1 MNPEE
6 FRAVFERLET
16 EIHEVIV
23 GMRGVVRGC
32 LIAAVAGGNVLLEG
46 VPGLGK
52 TRLVRAMG
60 DALDLS
66 FARIQFTPDLMPA
79 DITGTKIINEDASGR
94 RSFELHRGPVFN
106 HVVLADEVN
115 RATPKTQSA
124 MLEAMQERQVTIL
137 GETLALPK
145 PFFVVATQNP
155 LEMDGTYPLPEA
167 QLDRFLFKLTVDF
180 PSLEDLRTILERTT
194 TSSNPT
200 VDAVCDGA
208 TLLSMG
214 DLARDV
220 LVKQD
225 VTDYAI
231 RLVLASHPDGEGAP
245 DATKRWVRY
254 GSSPRGAQSLL
265 LAAKIRALLECR
277 ENASIDDLRAVARPA
292 LRHRLILN
300 FEGEAEGIATDRIID
315 AILDSLPR

>member
-1 MNPEE
+1 
-6 FRAVFERLET
+6 
-16 EIHEVIV
+16 
-23 GMRGVVRGC
+23 
-32 LIAAVAGGNVLLEG
+32 
-46 VPGLGK
+46 
-52 TRLVRAMG
+52 MG

>member
-1 MNPEE
+1 M
-6 FRAVFERLET
+6 
-16 EIHEVIV
+16 
-23 GMRGVVRGC
+23 
-32 LIAAVAGGNVLLEG
+32 
-46 VPGLGK
+46 
-52 TRLVRAMG
+52 
-60 DALDLS
+60 
-66 FARIQFTPDLMPA
+66 
-79 DITGTKIINEDASGR
+79 
-94 RSFELHRGPVFN
+94 
-106 HVVLADEVN
+106 
-115 RATPKTQSA
+115 
-124 MLEAMQERQVTIL
+124 
-137 GETLALPK
+137 
-145 PFFVVATQNP
+145 ATQNP

-180 PSLEDLRTILERTT
+180 PSLQDLRTILERTT

-300 FEGEAEGIATDRIID
+300 FEGEAEGVATDRIID